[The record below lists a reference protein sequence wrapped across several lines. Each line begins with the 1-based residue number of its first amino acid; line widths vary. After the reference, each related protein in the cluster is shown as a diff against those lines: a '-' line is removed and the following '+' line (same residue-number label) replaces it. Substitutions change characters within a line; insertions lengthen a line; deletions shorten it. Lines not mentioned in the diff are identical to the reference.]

1 MRNHRELSGGVWR
14 ISSFY
19 FIVLRIGIQ
28 LGILLASAALPL
40 AHAGEGASLV
50 TNVFLAEALVSNPG
64 VESAR
69 LEWEAMIE
77 MPEVVAL
84 LPDPMISYGYYL
96 TSVQARTGAIRQRFA
111 ASHKIP
117 LPLGN
122 VVSLSDLSGAQQ
134 DLPGRL
140 EP

>member
-1 MRNHRELSGGVWR
+1 VRNHRKLSGGVWR

-19 FIVLRIGIQ
+19 FIVHRIGIQ

-40 AHAGEGASLV
+40 VHAGEGASLV

-84 LPDPMISYGYYL
+84 LSDPMISYGYYL
-96 TSVQARTGAIRQRFA
+96 TSVQTRTGAIRQRFA

-122 VVSLSDLSGAQQ
+122 VVSLSDLSGDQQ